1 MPDNLVGKHFWQAQ
15 GSPQEQKMA
24 EWMNFLWKE

>member
-1 MPDNLVGKHFWQAQ
+1 LGTQLWHAQ

-24 EWMNFLWKE
+24 EWMKFLWENDKK